1 MTQTIIHIAPT
12 PFFSDRGCHIRI
24 RNEIESIDN
33 CDVRTILC
41 TYHLGYSI
49 GNIDIRRTVKI
60 PGYTK
65 IDVGFSPFKFIA
77 DILLFFLVLK
87 TAYREK
93 ADILHA
99 HLHEGVL
106 IGWAVKWCLFWRK
119 LPLIMD
125 MQGSLAGELI
135 GYGTIKKDSLLAQFV
150 FNVEN
155 MICKMPALF
164 LCSSNTSRAILVEK
178 FKVPREKTILLVD
191 SVPDMFFHPVDSVR
205 MRKQLGISLDKMVV
219 MYSGSFLPGKGIQF
233 VLESI
238 KKMFQLRSDFYYIL
252 IGYPVED
259 ARHYLEAHDLQKVV
273 NLQGRVAY
281 DDLASWLSVAD
292 IALDP
297 KEETTGEASGKTL
310 HYMAAGLPVVCFA
323 TRNNRDL
330 LGDNGYFAAEQ
341 TDCAF
346 ADMVSLALD
355 DHDTRVRR
363 GELGR
368 KIVEAQYSLKMMKEI
383 LLHEYCKLH
392 GDNRCKSAFAIL
404 RNSLKRRKYSKEKA

>member
-12 PFFSDRGCHIRI
+12 PFISDRGCHIRI
-24 RNEIESIDN
+24 RNEIESVDN

-65 IDVGFSPFKFIA
+65 IDAGFSPFKFIA

-164 LCSSNTSRAILVEK
+164 LCSSNTSRALLVEK

-191 SVPDMFFHPVDSVR
+191 SVPDIFFHPVDSVR
-205 MRKQLGISLDKMVV
+205 MRKQLGIPLDRMVV
-219 MYSGSFLPGKGIQF
+219 TTMEFL
-233 VLESI
+233 L
-238 KKMFQLRSDFYYIL
+238 LR
-252 IGYPVED
+252 G
-259 ARHYLEAHDLQKVV
+259 
-273 NLQGRVAY
+273 
-281 DDLASWLSVAD
+281 
-292 IALDP
+292 
-297 KEETTGEASGKTL
+297 
-310 HYMAAGLPVVCFA
+310 
-323 TRNNRDL
+323 
-330 LGDNGYFAAEQ
+330 
-341 TDCAF
+341 
-346 ADMVSLALD
+346 
-355 DHDTRVRR
+355 
-363 GELGR
+363 
-368 KIVEAQYSLKMMKEI
+368 
-383 LLHEYCKLH
+383 
-392 GDNRCKSAFAIL
+392 
-404 RNSLKRRKYSKEKA
+404 